1 MFTSLIAQKFS
12 DDQIVANIQD
22 NRIVLGHMNHEDH
35 ASDILRCHYGALSQS
50 LQYPIRVAEVLCGE
64 RVISKA
70 TLSIIKNTAES
81 HSEAEAL
88 FVLLRAIR
96 RAVRSKYSN
105 LLIFA
110 SVLLKLTSNVP
121 CAKDVIKDYG

>member
-1 MFTSLIAQKFS
+1 MSTSLIAQKFS

-22 NRIVLGHMNHEDH
+22 DRIVLSHMNHEDH

-70 TLSIIKNTAES
+70 TLSIIRNTAES

-96 RAVRSKYSN
+96 RAVHSKYSN
-105 LLIFA
+105 LLVFA